1 MHGKSIVHPTF
12 RSDDRLVRA
21 ARDGDERAIAYLIT
35 QHPGVCKLVR
45 SLQNKLDRQRINHDE
60 LRAVANLALIDAIR
74 NFNPSL
80 GVKFTTYAYIYVRGA
95 MMKSLYPHKASWSAN
110 DTDPPV
116 RLVGL
121 DAGAVIDDPD
131 AERYE
136 RELFARDRQYGI
148 DPGYDRIEASDRDDA
163 IASFVERLVPNQRDI
178 VIDIY
183 WGSKTHQQ
191 IASER
196 GVSRPAV
203 SRALARAHRAGVAE
217 MAAHH
222 LGLVA

>member
-21 ARDGDERAIAYLIT
+21 ARSGDERAIAYLIT
-35 QHPGVCKLVR
+35 EHPGVCKLVR
-45 SLQNKLDRQRINHDE
+45 SLQNKLDRQRIDHDE
-60 LRAVANLALIDAIR
+60 LRAVANLALLDAIR
-74 NFNPSL
+74 NFDPSR

-95 MMKSLYPHKASWSAN
+95 MVKSLYPHKTSTSSN
-110 DTDPPV
+110 DAGPPI

-121 DAGAVIDDPD
+121 DAGAAPDDPD
-131 AERYE
+131 AEGYE
-136 RELFARDRQYGI
+136 RELFARDSQYGI
-148 DPGYDRIEASDRDDA
+148 DPGYDRAETSDRDA
-163 IASFVERLVPNQRDI
+163 VIASFVGRLVPNQRDI

-203 SRALARAHRAGVAE
+203 SRALARAHKSGLVE
-217 MAAHH
+217 LAAHH
-222 LGLVA
+222 FGLAA